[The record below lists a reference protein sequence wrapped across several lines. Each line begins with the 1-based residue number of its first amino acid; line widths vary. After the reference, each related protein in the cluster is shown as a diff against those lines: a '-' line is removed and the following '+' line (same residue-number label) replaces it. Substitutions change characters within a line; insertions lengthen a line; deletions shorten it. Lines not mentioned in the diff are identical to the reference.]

1 MKKEYFK
8 PAMQVVELRHQHIIC
23 TSPVQ
28 GVRRVNNSEELKWK
42 DGGFDVG
49 DEDY

>member
-28 GVRRVNNSEELKWK
+28 GVKRVNNSEELKWDS
-42 DGGFDVG
+42 DGFAEG